1 MSATTQPTYD
11 YAKYKTPTGTKLNCK
26 GWVQEAALRML
37 LNNLDP
43 EVAERPEELIV
54 YGGRGK
60 AARNIESLDLI
71 IKALKDLEEDE
82 TLLIQSGK
90 PVAML
95 KTHKDAP
102 RVLISNSQ
110 LVPNWANWKHFDE
123 LEKKGLMMYGQ
134 MTAGSWIYI
143 GSQGIV
149 QGTYETY
156 AAVADKHFGTRTTD
170 YRPRTTE
177 EIITA
182 NDQQT
187 TNPKPETRNPEPET
201 RNLKPEPII
210 TASLRHTLNVTAGL
224 GGMGGAQPLAITMNE
239 GVALIAEVEEWRI
252 DKRIETKYLD
262 EKYLDIDEAIDKAV
276 EYKTAGKAVS
286 IGVLCNAV
294 ALLQRLIERNIVP
307 DTLTDQTSAH
317 DPLIGYIPHTLTNA
331 QANVLRQQNPD
342 EYISLSYQSM
352 YLHVQLMLQLMDKG
366 AITFDYGNNIRAR
379 AIEYEEKYFDSTLF
393 PEFKKLLHRSPL
405 GEAAGLFPGFVPAYI
420 RPLFCEGKGPFR
432 WAALSGD
439 PEDIRVTD
447 TVMMELFPENTGM
460 IRWMKMAQEKIAF
473 QGLPARIC
481 WIGQGDREKAGLAFN
496 ELVRTGKVKAPIVIG
511 RDHLDTGSVAS
522 PNRETEA
529 MLDGS
534 DAVADWP
541 VLNALVNT
549 AGGASWVSLHHGGGV
564 GMGYSIHAGMV
575 IVADGTPEA
584 AIRLSRVLRNDPGMG
599 VIRHADAGYDVA
611 KDYARKFGLDIK
623 ERLG

>member
-1 MSATTQPTYD
+1 MVQTKYD
-11 YAKYKTPTGTKLNCK
+11 PIKYATPTGTKISCK
-26 GWVQEAALRML
+26 GWIQEAALRML
-37 LNNLDP
+37 LNNLNP
-43 EVAERPEELIV
+43 EVAERPDDLIV

-60 AARNIESLDLI
+60 AARNFECLDLI
-71 IKALKDLEEDE
+71 IKALKDLEDDE

-95 KTHKDAP
+95 KTHRDAP

-110 LVPNWANWKHFDE
+110 LVPKWATWEHFDE

-143 GSQGIV
+143 GTQGIV

-156 AAVADKHFGTRTTD
+156 SAAASKDFGGT
-170 YRPRTTE
+170 
-177 EIITA
+177 
-182 NDQQT
+182 
-187 TNPKPETRNPEPET
+187 
-201 RNLKPEPII
+201 LKG
-210 TASLRHTLNVTAGL
+210 TLNVTAGL

-262 EKYLDIDEAIDKAV
+262 EKYLDIDKAIDVALRYKA
-276 EYKTAGKAVS
+276 EGKAIS

-294 ALLQRLIERNIVP
+294 HLLQRLLERNIVP

-317 DPLIGYIPHTLTNA
+317 DPLIGYIPHTLTNE
-331 QANVLRQQNPD
+331 QANLLRKDNP
-342 EYISLSYQSM
+342 EKYVELSYKSI
-352 YLHVQLMLQLMDKG
+352 YLHVQLMVQLMQKG

-379 AIEYEEKYFDSTLF
+379 AEEYESAHPAGKADSSL
-393 PEFKKLLHRSPL
+393 PSYP
-405 GEAAGLFPGFVPAYI
+405 AGRQAFPGFVPAYI

-447 TVMMELFPENTGM
+447 DVIRNLFPENKSL
-460 IRWMKMAQEKIAF
+460 IRWLNLAQEKIAF

-496 ELVRTGKVKAPIVIG
+496 DLVRTGKVKAPIVIG

-575 IVADGTPEA
+575 IVADGTDEA
-584 AIRLSRVLRNDPGMG
+584 AHRLSRVLRNDPGMG
-599 VIRHADAGYDVA
+599 IIRHADAGYDVA
-611 KDYARKFGLDIK
+611 KDYARKFRLDIK
-623 ERLG
+623 ERLKQAISNQ

>member
-1 MSATTQPTYD
+1 MSNLIDSAFVIP
-11 YAKYKTPTGTKLNCK
+11 KTPTGNSLRCK

-43 EVAERPEELIV
+43 EVAECPDQLIV

-60 AARNIESLDLI
+60 AARNP
-71 IKALKDLEEDE
+71 KALQDIIRALEVLENDE
-82 TLLIQSGK
+82 SLLIQSGK
-90 PVAML
+90 PVAIL
-95 KTHKDAP
+95 KTHVDAP
-102 RVLISNSQ
+102 RVLLSNSQ
-110 LVPNWANWKHFDE
+110 LVPNWANWQHFEE
-123 LEKKGLMMYGQ
+123 LERKGLMMYGQ

-156 AAVADKHFGTRTTD
+156 AAAAEKHFGGS
-170 YRPRTTE
+170 
-177 EIITA
+177 
-182 NDQQT
+182 
-187 TNPKPETRNPEPET
+187 
-201 RNLKPEPII
+201 LKG
-210 TASLRHTLNVTAGL
+210 TLNVTAGL

-252 DKRIETKYLD
+252 DKRIQTRYLD
-262 EKYLDIDEAIDKAV
+262 EKFTDIDQAIDQAL
-276 EYKTAGKAVS
+276 EYKKKGKAKS

-294 ALLQRLIERNIVP
+294 ELLERLIERNIIP

-317 DPLIGYIPHTLTNA
+317 DPLIGYWPENLTPE
-331 QANVLRQQNPD
+331 QAKILRDTNPD
-342 EYISLSYQSM
+342 QYTTLSYQTM
-352 YLHVQLMLQLMDKG
+352 YHHVTLMVQLQKKG

-379 AIEYEEKYFDSTLF
+379 AKEYQQQFDQTSTIDCF
-393 PEFKKLLHRSPL
+393 
-405 GEAAGLFPGFVPAYI
+405 AFPGFVPAYI

-439 PEDIRVTD
+439 PADIAVTD
-447 TVMMELFPENTGM
+447 EIILSLFPNNKGL
-460 IRWMKMAQEKIAF
+460 IRWMRMAKEKIAF

-481 WIGQGDREKAGLAFN
+481 WLGQGERELAGQAFN

-541 VLNALVNT
+541 ILNALVNT

-564 GMGYSIHAGMV
+564 GMGFSIHSGMV
-575 IVADGTPEA
+575 IVADGTPA
-584 AIRLSRVLRNDPGMG
+584 ASERLARVLRNDPGMG
-599 VIRHADAGYDVA
+599 VIRHADAGYETA
-611 KDYARKFGLDIK
+611 KQMAKEKDLDIQS
-623 ERLG
+623 RL

>member
-1 MSATTQPTYD
+1 MVQTKYD
-11 YAKYKTPTGTKLNCK
+11 PIKYKTPTGTTITCK
-26 GWVQEAALRML
+26 GWIQEAALRML

-43 EVAERPEELIV
+43 EVAEKPDELIV

-60 AARNIESLDLI
+60 AARNFESLDLI
-71 IKALKDLEEDE
+71 IKALKDLNNDE

-90 PVAML
+90 PVGIL
-95 KTHKDAP
+95 QTHKDAP
-102 RVLISNSQ
+102 RILISNSQ
-110 LVPNWANWKHFDE
+110 LVPKWATWEHFDE

-143 GSQGIV
+143 GSQGIL

-156 AAVADKHFGTRTTD
+156 AAAADKHFNG
-170 YRPRTTE
+170 
-177 EIITA
+177 
-182 NDQQT
+182 
-187 TNPKPETRNPEPET
+187 
-201 RNLKPEPII
+201 
-210 TASLRHTLNVTAGL
+210 SLRGTLNVSAGL

-239 GVALIAEVEEWRI
+239 GVALIAEVEWWRI
-252 DKRIETKYLD
+252 EKRLETKYLD
-262 EKYLDIDEAIDKAV
+262 TGVRNIDEAIDKALQAKKDKKV
-276 EYKTAGKAVS
+276 LS
-286 IGVLCNAV
+286 IGVCCNAV
-294 ALLQRLIERNIVP
+294 DLLERLLERNIIP

-317 DPLIGYIPHTLTNA
+317 DPLIGYWPH
-331 QANVLRQQNPD
+331 Q
-342 EYISLSYQSM
+342 ISLEAARILRESNPATYLDYAYESM
-352 YLHVQLMLQLMDKG
+352 KMHVEKMLALQKKG

-379 AIEYEEKYFDSTLF
+379 AHEKGLANAFD
-393 PEFKKLLHRSPL
+393 
-405 GEAAGLFPGFVPAYI
+405 FPGFVPAYI

-432 WAALSGD
+432 WAALSGN
-439 PEDIRVTD
+439 PNDIAVTD
-447 TVMMELFPENTGM
+447 QAMINLFPHNEGM
-460 IRWMKMAQEKIAF
+460 IRWIKMAQQKIAF

-481 WIGQGDREKAGLAFN
+481 WIGQGEREKAGLAFN
-496 ELVRTGKVKAPIVIG
+496 ELVRTGKVTAPIVIG

-575 IVADGTPEA
+575 IVADGTADA
-584 AIRLSRVLRNDPGMG
+584 AARLSRVLRNDPGMG
-599 VIRHADAGYDVA
+599 VIRHADAGYELA
-611 KDYARKFGLDIK
+611 KETAKKNDLDFTT
-623 ERLG
+623 RL

>member
-1 MSATTQPTYD
+1 MTTIASTYD
-11 YAKYKTPTGTKLNCK
+11 FAKYKTPTGNIISCK

-43 EVAERPEELIV
+43 DVAERPEELIV

-71 IKALKDLEEDE
+71 IKALKELEDDE

-156 AAVADKHFGTRTTD
+156 SAIANKHFGGT
-170 YRPRTTE
+170 
-177 EIITA
+177 
-182 NDQQT
+182 
-187 TNPKPETRNPEPET
+187 
-201 RNLKPEPII
+201 LKG
-210 TASLRHTLNVTAGL
+210 TLNVTAGL

-262 EKYLDIDEAIDKAV
+262 EKYTSIDLAIEKALA
-276 EYKTAGKAVS
+276 YKQQGVAKS
-286 IGVLCNAV
+286 IGIECNAV
-294 ALLQRLIERNIVP
+294 ALLERLIALKIVP

-317 DPLIGYIPHTLTNA
+317 DPLVGYVPYNISLPEANRLRETN
-331 QANVLRQQNPD
+331 PE
-342 EYISLSYQSM
+342 EYIKRSYDTM
-352 YLHVQLMLQLMDKG
+352 KLHVQLMLELQTMG

-379 AIEYEEKYFDSTLF
+379 AKEWGLDNAFD
-393 PEFKKLLHRSPL
+393 
-405 GEAAGLFPGFVPAYI
+405 FPGFVPAYI

-447 TVMMELFPENTGM
+447 QVMMELFPENKAM
-460 IRWMKMAQEKIAF
+460 LRWMKMAQEKIAF

-575 IVADGTPEA
+575 ILADGTAEA
-584 AIRLSRVLRNDPGMG
+584 AARLSRVLRNDPGMG

-611 KDYARKFGLDIK
+611 KDYARKYNLDIK
-623 ERLG
+623 QRLGEL

>member
-1 MSATTQPTYD
+1 MSTNYD
-11 YAKYKTPTGTKLNCK
+11 FEKYKTPTGNKISCK
-26 GWVQEAALRML
+26 GWIQEAALRML

-43 EVAERPEELIV
+43 EVAERPQDLIV

-71 IKALKDLEEDE
+71 IKALKDLEDDE

-102 RVLISNSQ
+102 RVLLSNSQ
-110 LVPNWANWKHFDE
+110 LVPNWANWKNFDE

-156 AAVADKHFGTRTTD
+156 RAVADKHFGGS
-170 YRPRTTE
+170 
-177 EIITA
+177 
-182 NDQQT
+182 
-187 TNPKPETRNPEPET
+187 
-201 RNLKPEPII
+201 LKG
-210 TASLRHTLNVTAGL
+210 TLNVTAGL
-224 GGMGGAQPLAITMNE
+224 GGMGGAQPLAITMNG
-239 GVALIAEVEEWRI
+239 GVALIAEVEPWRV

-262 EKYLDIDEAIDKAV
+262 KKYEEIDEAINAALEAKANGD
-276 EYKTAGKAVS
+276 ALS
-286 IGVLCNAV
+286 IGIVCNAV

-317 DPLIGYIPHTLTNA
+317 DPLIGYIPHNYTNHEA
-331 QANVLRQQNPD
+331 DALRVQNPD
-342 EYISLSYQSM
+342 EYVNISYDSM
-352 YLHVQLMLQLMDKG
+352 KLHVQLMLQLQKNG
-366 AITFDYGNNIRAR
+366 AITFDYGNNLRAR
-379 AIEYEEKYFDSTLF
+379 AKEKGLENAFD
-393 PEFKKLLHRSPL
+393 
-405 GEAAGLFPGFVPAYI
+405 FPGFVPAYI

-439 PEDIRVTD
+439 PEDIAVTD
-447 TVMMELFPENTGM
+447 KVMMELFPENEGM
-460 IRWMKMAQEKIAF
+460 IRWMKMAKEKIAF

-496 ELVRTGKVKAPIVIG
+496 ELVKTGKVKAPIVIG

-575 IVADGTPEA
+575 IVADGTDA
-584 AIRLSRVLRNDPGMG
+584 AAARISRVLRNDPGLG

-611 KDYARKFGLDIK
+611 KDYARKYNLDIK
-623 ERLG
+623 ERLK

>member
-1 MSATTQPTYD
+1 MPYD
-11 YAKYKTPTGTKLNCK
+11 FEKYKTPTGSDISCK
-26 GWVQEAALRML
+26 GWIQEAALRML

-43 EVAERPEELIV
+43 EVAERPEDLIV

-71 IKALKDLEEDE
+71 IKALKDLEDDE

-95 KTHKDAP
+95 KTHADAP
-102 RVLISNSQ
+102 RVLLSNSQ

-156 AAVADKHFGTRTTD
+156 GAAANKHFNGT
-170 YRPRTTE
+170 
-177 EIITA
+177 
-182 NDQQT
+182 
-187 TNPKPETRNPEPET
+187 
-201 RNLKPEPII
+201 LKG
-210 TASLRHTLNVTAGL
+210 TLNVTAGL

-239 GVALIAEVEEWRI
+239 GVALVAEVEEWRI
-252 DKRIETKYLD
+252 DKRIETRYLD
-262 EKYLDIDEAIDKAV
+262 EKYTNIDEAIDAAVKA
-276 EYKTAGKAVS
+276 KNDGKALS

-294 ALLQRLIERNIVP
+294 DLLQRLIDRNIIP

-317 DPLIGYIPHTLTNA
+317 DPLIGYVPNNMTNEE
-331 QANVLRQQNPD
+331 ANRLRSKNP
-342 EYISLSYQSM
+342 ELYIEKSYATM
-352 YLHVQLMLQLMDKG
+352 KLHVELMLALQKLG

-379 AIEYEEKYFDSTLF
+379 AKEKGLENAFD
-393 PEFKKLLHRSPL
+393 
-405 GEAAGLFPGFVPAYI
+405 FPGFVPAYI

-447 TVMMELFPENTGM
+447 DVMMELFPENTGM
-460 IRWMKMAQEKIAF
+460 IRWIKMAQEKIAF

-575 IVADGTPEA
+575 IVADGTDA
-584 AIRLSRVLRNDPGMG
+584 AAARLSRVLRNDPGMG

-611 KDYARKFGLDIK
+611 KDYARKFNLDIK
-623 ERLG
+623 QRLNAE